1 MAFKEK
7 VMSRT
12 NERSLGEIIREVLKE
27 HRLEGK
33 INEARVTS
41 AWSRVMGQNI
51 SRYTTSVHLSGS
63 TLKVCLRS
71 SVLRSE
77 LSMGKEKIVSM
88 LNRELGDKVVSEI
101 IFS

>member
-1 MAFKEK
+1 MR
-7 VMSRT
+7 RT

-33 INEARVTS
+33 VNEARVAS

-51 SRYTTSVHLSGS
+51 SRYTTAVYLNGS
-63 TLKVCLRS
+63 SLKVCLRS

-77 LSMGKEKIVSM
+77 LSMGREKIVSM
-88 LNRELGDKVVSEI
+88 LNRELGGEVVSEI